1 MPFAVPLR
9 SSPSKAEK
17 HCVPLYISLRRSI
30 IHFSPCNLAVSFS
43 DCGNTDHRWR
53 NYMLSI
59 YKCCLQTLWSNKSPR
74 LSIWNCWSEPR
85 ERRCSQMTHTPG
97 KMSLPQLHCIET
109 SQPQSHNF
117 NHQTQHKKEI
127 KLISIEEITLLFQKG
142 QIAQRTRWVH
152 DRNLKRRSNTASTKT
167 FTAEELG
174 LERFKMWQGAGGMLH
189 PIFCT

>member
-1 MPFAVPLR
+1 MRCRHLQSSICCSVRIHCVPLISISKQSCLQLDQSDPSYLLCSLSSLENIYTVWHCWEMPFAVPLW
-9 SSPSKAEK
+9 SSQSKAEK
-17 HCVPLYISLRRSI
+17 RCVPLYISLRRSI

-85 ERRCSQMTHTPG
+85 EQRCSQMTHTPG

-109 SQPQSHNF
+109 SQPQSHNS

-127 KLISIEEITLLFQKG
+127 
-142 QIAQRTRWVH
+142 
-152 DRNLKRRSNTASTKT
+152 
-167 FTAEELG
+167 
-174 LERFKMWQGAGGMLH
+174 
-189 PIFCT
+189 